1 MRIVGNDTNRTR
13 QTQLVASG
21 TLPNGKPVIVNSDG
35 TASVVAETTVSA
47 NMTYGTFTNIE
58 SEATQHMHLAADP
71 FNSNR
76 FALVDVDDAGDKNV
90 HLYIIT
96 RSGTSITV
104 SSQIMVFASSG
115 NNASRS
121 MCVWDV
127 VTQNQL
133 LVCYNN
139 DNNRFSAVVG
149 SISGSAGSESAS
161 FSAHVEQ
168 ASNLSFTGGTDQYR
182 VLKPIG
188 TTGSY
193 LALFRGNSNYTY
205 WRILTITNTTGTN
218 APALVYKDSSG
229 GNSGTV
235 LVSVA
240 MQPVMQADIDPND
253 SAKGFALGVNDSNED
268 LEAYPLTFSG
278 TGTSMTCSAGTKQIL
293 KSGRNF
299 LDSHSSPTIKYLT
312 STKFF
317 VAAQSAQ
324 SPNANE
330 LETFLFDYD
339 GSSYTE
345 HTSVFLANPDGEIL
359 YHYVDTVSSQ
369 ADENAILVTINLNGS
384 PRYVYGAV
392 ATCDTSANTV
402 SYNTPARIDN
412 FSGGAASYI
421 SYATQSDSLGIS
433 LCGFSGNDGNGQRPY
448 VRLAQKGGLSTNLT
462 SENYIGI
469 SQSTAADGI
478 GLNIGIKGFIDD
490 NQSSLTA
497 GQSYFVQTDGTLNT
511 TADNPSVFA
520 GTAVSATKLIVK
532 G

>member
-1 MRIVGNDTNRTR
+1 MRIIGNNPKTPR
-13 QTQLVASG
+13 QTQVVASG
-21 TLPNGKPVIVNSDG
+21 TMPNGKAVNINNDG
-35 TASVVAETTVSA
+35 TASVVAETTTSP

-58 SEATQHMHLAADP
+58 NEATQHMHIAADP

-76 FALVDVDDAGDKNV
+76 FALVDIDDAGDKNV

-96 RSGTSITV
+96 VSGSSITV
-104 SSQIMVFASSG
+104 SSQIMVFASPS

-133 LVCYNN
+133 LICYDN
-139 DNNRFSAVVG
+139 DQSDFYAVVAT
-149 SISGSAGSESAS
+149 ISGSAGSETATFGTATFISP
-161 FSAHVEQ
+161 
-168 ASNLSFTGGTDQYR
+168 LSFTGGTDNYR

-193 LALFRGNSNYTY
+193 LALIKGTSNYTY
-205 WRILTITNTTGTN
+205 WRILTISGTSVSRDSAGGTG
-218 APALVYKDSSG
+218 
-229 GNSGTV
+229 SGTV

-253 SAKGFALGVNDSNED
+253 STKGFALGVNSANED

-278 TGTSMTCSAGTKQIL
+278 TGTSMTVSAGTKRVL

-299 LDSHSSPTIKYLT
+299 MNSHSSPYIKYL
-312 STKFF
+312 SSSKFF

-330 LETFLFDYD
+330 IETFLFDYD
-339 GSSYTE
+339 GSTYTE
-345 HTSVFLANPDGEIL
+345 HTSVFLANPDGEVL
-359 YHYVDTVSSQ
+359 QHYVDTVSPQ
-369 ADENAILVTINLNGS
+369 ADENSILVTMNLNGS

-412 FSGGAASYI
+412 YSGGNAGYI
-421 SYATQSDSLGIS
+421 SYATQSDAAGTSLN
-433 LCGFSGNDGNGQRPY
+433 GFSGTDSNGNQRPY
-448 VRLAQKGGLSTNLT
+448 VRLTQKGGT
-462 SENYIGI
+462 SANIDADSFIGI
-469 SQSTAADGI
+469 SKSGAASGFSFVV
-478 GLNIGIKGFIDD
+478 GTKGSVVD
-490 NQSSLTA
+490 NLTGLTA
-497 GQSYFVQTDGTLNT
+497 GQSYYVQRDGTLST

-520 GTAVSATKLIVK
+520 GTAISANRLIVK
-532 G
+532 S

>member
-1 MRIVGNDTNRTR
+1 MVKTIGNVQKDAQVRA
-13 QTQLVASG
+13 VASG
-21 TLPNGKPVIVNSDG
+21 ALPNGKAVIINSDG
-35 TASVVAETTVSA
+35 TASAVAETTVSS

-58 SEATQHMHLAADP
+58 NEATQHMHIAADP

-96 RSGTSITV
+96 RSGSSITV
-104 SSQIMVFASSG
+104 SSQIMVFASPG

-127 VTQNQL
+127 VTENQL
-133 LVCYNN
+133 LICYDDDQN
-139 DNNRFSAVVG
+139 DFDAVVAT
-149 SISGSAGSESAS
+149 ISGSAGSETATFGTAIEAS
-161 FSAHVEQ
+161 T
-168 ASNLSFTGGTDQYR
+168 LSFTGGTDNYR

-193 LALFRGNSNYTY
+193 LALFRGTSNYTY
-205 WRILTITNTTGTN
+205 WRILTISGTTVSSDTAGGTG
-218 APALVYKDSSG
+218 A
-229 GNSGTV
+229 GTV

-253 SAKGFALGVNDSNED
+253 STKGFALGVNSVNED

-278 TGTSMTCSAGTKQIL
+278 TGTSMTVSAGTKQIL

-299 LDSHSSPTIKYLT
+299 MNSHSSPYIKYLS

-324 SPNANE
+324 APNANE
-330 LETFLFDYD
+330 IETFLFDYD
-339 GSSYTE
+339 GSTYTE
-345 HTSVFLANPDGEIL
+345 HTSVFLANPDGEVL
-359 YHYVDTVSSQ
+359 QHYVDTVSPQ
-369 ADENAILVTINLNGS
+369 ADENAILVTMNTNGS
-384 PRYVYGAV
+384 PFYAYGAV

-412 FSGGAASYI
+412 FSGGNAGYI
-421 SYATQSDSLGIS
+421 SYATQSDANGTSLS
-433 LCGFSGNDGNGQRPY
+433 SFSGTDGTGNQRPY
-448 VRLAQKGGLSTNLT
+448 VRLTQKGGTTANLT
-462 SENYIGI
+462 SDNFIGF
-469 SQSTAADGI
+469 ADGAYADTQSAAI
-478 GLNIGIKGFIDD
+478 NTTCSVDR
-490 NQSSLTA
+490 NQTSLTA
-497 GQSYFVQTDGTLNT
+497 GQKYYVQVDGSLGL
-511 TADNPSVFA
+511 TAADPSVEA
-520 GTAVSATKLIVK
+520 GTAISSTEILVK